1 MRLYNIPNSLLYF
14 SRYNWYLR
22 ALNTKQAERRKILAD
37 INSGLIS
44 RDTLDSDWQKSLEV
58 EIGEL
63 KKHMHDI
70 ESTIESIP
78 ETPNLLPCKLFMRL
92 YFVLGMSMTETAEK
106 MNVSLSTLRRIRDRA
121 ARHFDDFPPHNYG

>member
-22 ALNTKQAERRKILAD
+22 ALNTKKAERRKILAD

-44 RDTLDSDWQKSLEV
+44 RDTLDSDWQKALEC
-58 EIGEL
+58 EIIEL
-63 KKHMHDI
+63 KKRLHNI
-70 ESTIESIP
+70 ESTIAAIP

-92 YFVLGMSMTETAEK
+92 YFVLGMSMTDTAEK

-121 ARHFDDFPPHNYG
+121 ARHFDDFPPHSYE